1 MKKTLLFG
9 MAIAICTSTLSAQS
23 YKFDFTNSK
32 KVKEGYIKVTSA
44 DRYSEDKGY
53 GYDLQAS
60 PDGKTNAPFFFS
72 VQVPDGNY
80 HVTAVVGNKKKA
92 SITCVR
98 GESRRLFF
106 EGIATGKK
114 KFANCEFTINKRNT
128 RISDKEHVRI
138 KARERGKLNWDDKLT
153 FEFNGEWPAL
163 SELVIEKVEN
173 VPTIFLCGNST
184 VVDQD
189 YEPWASWGQIIPRFF
204 NDKIC
209 FANYAESGESA
220 NTFIAAGRLKKAL
233 SQMKKGDYIFME
245 FGHNDQKQKGPGKGA
260 YYSYMTSL
268 KTFIDEARARGAH
281 PVLVTPTQRRSFG
294 PDGKIKDT
302 HEDYPEA
309 MRWLAAKE
317 NIPLIDLNEMT
328 RTFYEAMGVEE
339 SKKAFVHYPAG
350 TYPNQNKDFAD
361 NTHFNPYGAYE
372 IAKCII
378 EGMKKLNLPI
388 IQHLREDYVTYNP
401 AQPDDWN
408 TFQWYDSPFT
418 ETEKP
423 DGN

>member
-72 VQVPDGNY
+72 VQVSDGNY

-350 TYPNQNKDFAD
+350 TYPNQTKDFAD

-418 ETEKP
+418 EIEKP

>member
-204 NDKIC
+204 NDQVC

-350 TYPNQNKDFAD
+350 TYPNQTKDFAD

>member
-204 NDKIC
+204 NDQVC

-350 TYPNQNKDFAD
+350 TYPNQTKDFAD

-388 IQHLREDYVTYNP
+388 IQYLREDYVTYNP

>member
-128 RISDKEHVRI
+128 RIFDKEHVRI

-350 TYPNQNKDFAD
+350 TYPNQTKDFAD

-388 IQHLREDYVTYNP
+388 IQYLREDYVTYNP

>member
-204 NDKIC
+204 NDQVC

-309 MRWLAAKE
+309 MRWWAAKE

-350 TYPNQNKDFAD
+350 TYPNQTKDFAD

>member
-204 NDKIC
+204 NDQVC

-328 RTFYEAMGVEE
+328 RIFYEAMGVEE

-350 TYPNQNKDFAD
+350 TYPNQTKDFAD